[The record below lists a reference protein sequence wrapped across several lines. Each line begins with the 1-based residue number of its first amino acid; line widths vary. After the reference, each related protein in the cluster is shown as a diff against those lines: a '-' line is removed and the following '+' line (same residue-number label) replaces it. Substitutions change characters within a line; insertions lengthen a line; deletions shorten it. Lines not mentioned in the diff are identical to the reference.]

1 MKVKAFIKENIMEIL
16 AIGGV
21 IQFLIVSLLILFK
34 AVKAT
39 DNTTIMILTSS
50 TMIATTVLNYYF
62 GSSKGSKD
70 KQDKLDSINGS
81 NNPNPSA

>member
-1 MKVKAFIKENIMEIL
+1 MKTTTWLKTNIMEVL
-16 AIGGV
+16 AIGAV
-21 IQFLIVSLLILFK
+21 LQFLMVSLLILFK

-50 TMIATTVLNYYF
+50 TMIATTVLQFYF

-70 KQDKLDSINGS
+70 KQSKIDELESK
-81 NNPNPSA
+81 

>member
-1 MKVKAFIKENIMEIL
+1 MKDFLKRNIMEIL

-21 IQFLIVSLLILFK
+21 IQFLVVSLLVLFR
-34 AVKAT
+34 VVRST
-39 DNTTIMILTSS
+39 ENTTVMILTSS

-70 KQDKLDSINGS
+70 KQDQLNKT
-81 NNPNPSA
+81 P

>member
-1 MKVKAFIKENIMEIL
+1 MEIL

-21 IQFLIVSLLILFK
+21 LQFLIVSLLILFR
-34 AVKAT
+34 AVKAS

-50 TMIATTVLNYYF
+50 TMIATTVLNFYF

-70 KQDKLDSINGS
+70 KQIKIDELENKKNE
-81 NNPNPSA
+81 NTPT

>member
-1 MKVKAFIKENIMEIL
+1 MKDFFKQNIMEIL

-21 IQFLIVSLLILFK
+21 IQFLVVSLLVLFK
-34 AVKAT
+34 VVKST
-39 DNTTIMILTSS
+39 ENTTIMILTSS

-70 KQDKLDSINGS
+70 KQDKLDSLNNG
-81 NNPNPSA
+81 NTPQ

>member
-1 MKVKAFIKENIMEIL
+1 MKEFVKANIMEIL
-16 AIGGV
+16 AIGG
-21 IQFLIVSLLILFK
+21 ILQFLAVSLLILFR
-34 AVKAT
+34 AVKAS

-70 KQDKLDSINGS
+70 KQDKLDELS
-81 NNPNPSA
+81 NTK

>member
-1 MKVKAFIKENIMEIL
+1 MKEFVKANIMEIL
-16 AIGGV
+16 AIGG
-21 IQFLIVSLLILFK
+21 ILQFLAVSLLILFR
-34 AVKAT
+34 AVKAS

-70 KQDKLDSINGS
+70 KQDKLDELS
-81 NNPNPSA
+81 NSK

>member
-1 MKVKAFIKENIMEIL
+1 MEIL

-21 IQFLIVSLLILFK
+21 IQFLVVSLLVLFR
-34 AVKAT
+34 VVRST
-39 DNTTIMILTSS
+39 ENTTVMILTSS

-70 KQDKLDSINGS
+70 KQDQLNKT
-81 NNPNPSA
+81 P

>member
-1 MKVKAFIKENIMEIL
+1 MKTTTWLKTNIMEIL
-16 AIGGV
+16 AIGAV
-21 IQFLIVSLLILFK
+21 LQFLMVSLLILFK

-50 TMIATTVLNYYF
+50 TMIATTVLQFYF

-70 KQDKLDSINGS
+70 KQSKIDELENK
-81 NNPNPSA
+81 

>member
-1 MKVKAFIKENIMEIL
+1 MKSFIKDNIMEIL

-21 IQFLIVSLLILFK
+21 LQFLIVSLLILFR
-34 AVKAT
+34 AVKAS

-50 TMIATTVLNYYF
+50 TMIATTVLNFYF

-70 KQDKLDSINGS
+70 KQIKIDELENKKNE
-81 NNPNPSA
+81 NTPT

>member
-1 MKVKAFIKENIMEIL
+1 MKAYIKENIMEIL

-21 IQFLIVSLLILFK
+21 IQFLMVSLLILFK
-34 AVKAT
+34 VVKST
-39 DNTTIMILTSS
+39 ENTTIMILTSS

-70 KQDKLDSINGS
+70 KQAKLDEYNS
-81 NNPNPSA
+81 PNTPS